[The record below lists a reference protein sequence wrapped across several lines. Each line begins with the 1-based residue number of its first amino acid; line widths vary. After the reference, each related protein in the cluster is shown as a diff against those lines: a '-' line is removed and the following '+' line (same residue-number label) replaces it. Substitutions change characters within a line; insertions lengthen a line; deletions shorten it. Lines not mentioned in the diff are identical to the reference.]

1 MQKQIAI
8 WGWLGVA
15 LLAACPATAQQVKA
29 DAENAAKHPFG
40 AKDWSALH
48 SAHAAAVSPDG
59 TILYRVIFGG
69 DKGPTHTE
77 WWTIGADGSHAA
89 KLDLQEDFSPM
100 GFTIDGRSLYGGW
113 KVKDQQQL
121 AVFPVTDHK
130 AAAVPSTVVLLPRGI
145 ASAVASPDGKH
156 FAIVAD
162 PRSPD
167 PLGDVRHVQEPGESS
182 VYVVNADGT
191 GGGWW
196 CSNLKS
202 IDPGNVAWNAD
213 GSSLAALSPVPH
225 IGHHEVAASVDV
237 CSAKGAQHV
246 TDISD
251 SVSGIAWAEGGT
263 QLAFLSTKTETL
275 TPEHVWTV
283 SAAGGTATD
292 RTPGLQGTAV
302 ELKGDPQGRVW
313 VAVAHGV
320 QNDVEEFRDGA
331 LVPVYRWKEGTIE
344 GVPATSLYPHTS
356 EQIALTVHDP
366 SHAANVAVPE
376 GDHLRKITTEGDALL
391 AAVDLGPVRAVHWK
405 SKEGIALEGI
415 ATFPAGYV
423 DGRKYPFLVL
433 PHGGPEANDQLAFD
447 FLTRIIAGL
456 GYVVLQPEYRG
467 STGYGADFLAA
478 IYQHFGDRAYQDVD
492 SATDYAIAQG
502 WADPHRLTIFGWS
515 AGGFM
520 TSWTV
525 TQTKRYRVAVEGAGI
540 TDWSPFLFTSDIGQV
555 DYDARWPEDDPQAF
569 RKFSA
574 VAFAN
579 QVTTPLLILH
589 GEADQR
595 VPTFQGTEFFQ
606 ILAARHKTVRMVTY
620 PGSPHFPVLW
630 EQRLNVMQELK
641 DWLKRY
647 NGE

>member
-1 MQKQIAI
+1 MRKRFAAY
-8 WGWLGVA
+8 GWLGVA
-15 LLAACPATAQQVKA
+15 LLAAGAAGAQQPTVT
-29 DAENAAKHPFG
+29 AAKHPFG

-121 AVFPVTDHK
+121 AVFPVADHK
-130 AAAVPSTVVLLPRGI
+130 AATVPSTLVLLPRGI

-156 FAIVAD
+156 FAVVAD

-191 GGGWW
+191 GGRWW

-202 IDPGNVAWNAD
+202 VDPGNIAWNAE
-213 GSSLAALSPVPH
+213 GSSFAALSPVPH

-237 CSAKGAQHV
+237 CSAQGAQHV
-246 TDISD
+246 ADIPN

-292 RTPGLQGTAV
+292 RTPVVQGTVV

-320 QNDVEEFRDGA
+320 QNDVEEFREGV
-331 LVPVYRWKEGTIE
+331 LVPVYRRKEGTIE

-376 GDHLRKITTEGDALL
+376 GDHLRKITTEGDAQL
-391 AAVDLGPVRAVHWK
+391 AAVDLGPVRTVRWK

-415 ATFPAGYV
+415 ATFPGGYV
-423 DGRKYPFLVL
+423 GRQEASVSHSAAWWTRGQRSACLRFFDPDRRGVGVHRAAAGVSRLDRLRSRL
-433 PHGGPEANDQLAFD
+433 PGGDLSALWRPCLSGCRQRDRLRD
-447 FLTRIIAGL
+447 RPGL
-456 GYVVLQPEYRG
+456 GRPAPPGDLRLERRRLHDVLDG
-467 STGYGADFLAA
+467 DADEA
-478 IYQHFGDRAYQDVD
+478 ISSSR
-492 SATDYAIAQG
+492 
-502 WADPHRLTIFGWS
+502 
-515 AGGFM
+515 
-520 TSWTV
+520 
-525 TQTKRYRVAVEGAGI
+525 
-540 TDWSPFLFTSDIGQV
+540 
-555 DYDARWPEDDPQAF
+555 
-569 RKFSA
+569 
-574 VAFAN
+574 
-579 QVTTPLLILH
+579 
-589 GEADQR
+589 
-595 VPTFQGTEFFQ
+595 
-606 ILAARHKTVRMVTY
+606 
-620 PGSPHFPVLW
+620 
-630 EQRLNVMQELK
+630 
-641 DWLKRY
+641 
-647 NGE
+647 